1 MPQSE
6 DSLKGG
12 RQTLGSML
20 KKMTPALLSA
30 CFITAMLNMLFG
42 FDTTSF
48 SGVQS
53 IPAFERQFGTP
64 TGTGG
69 YALSG
74 SRASFMSSV
83 AFSGKFF
90 GTLTMWILC
99 MISFTGIVI
108 ECTSHK
114 VVQFVLGRIIVYY
127 SVGLAENTST
137 TYQSDIVPAGLRGAI
152 VGSIQL
158 FIQFG
163 QIFASGINERFSTE
177 TRPKGWIIPVA
188 VQAIVPVIV
197 VFGAFLIPSAP
208 RWLISK
214 GRKEDAIRTLE
225 KVRPK
230 EDVAAGV
237 CKDEADAIEEALN
250 SNVDKGP
257 WIDLFKGT
265 NLRRTSIA
273 TMVFIFQQ
281 FTGQGFVSQYSPRFY
296 KTVGLSKNAFLYN
309 IISSVVAWVGV
320 LIGMPLSDLI
330 GRRDLLILGAFFQGI
345 FLFSMAGIGT
355 KSSFTT
361 SDANGLVASVM
372 LFNFS
377 FAMQV
382 FKNLTS
388 SKTTANNMIYQ
399 DLGAYRICTS
409 EIGTASLREKT
420 MAFTS
425 TINVVAAFIVAF
437 CVPYLLDDIGA
448 NIGWLFGAI
457 SFVAAI
463 YAYFFVPEIKASDYI
478 HFKSVPKLTYELFE
492 NRISARKFAGTQTH
506 GAGKRVAELE
516 NRINLH
522 TTHHQTSEGGKIGT
536 ISKN

>member
-1 MPQSE
+1 MPRSKE
-6 DSLKGG
+6 SPKGD
-12 RQTLGSML
+12 RQTLKSML
-20 KKMTPALLSA
+20 NKMTPALFSA

-48 SGVQS
+48 AGVQS
-53 IPAFERQFGTP
+53 IPAFERKFGTP
-64 TGTGG
+64 TGDGG
-69 YALSG
+69 YGLSG

-90 GTLTMWILC
+90 GTLTAPIFIELLGHRYTMWILC
-99 MISFTGIVI
+99 MISFVGIII

-137 TYQSDIVPAGLRGAI
+137 TYQSEIVPAGLRGAI

-163 QIFASGINERFSTE
+163 QIFASGINKRFSTE
-177 TRPKGWIIPVA
+177 TKPKGWIIPVA
-188 VQAIVPVIV
+188 VQAIVPVII
-197 VFGAFLIPSAP
+197 VFGAFLIPNAP

-230 EDVAAGV
+230 EDVATGV

-250 SNVDKGP
+250 NNVDKGP

-265 NLRRTSIA
+265 NLRRTTIA
-273 TMVFIFQQ
+273 AMVFIFQQ

-296 KTVGLSKNAFLYN
+296 KTVGLSENAFLYN
-309 IISSVVAWVGV
+309 IISGVVAWVGV
-320 LIGMPLSDLI
+320 LIGMPLSDLV
-330 GRRDLLILGAFFQGI
+330 GRRDLLIWGAVLQGI

-361 SDANGLVASVM
+361 SDASGLVASVM
-372 LFNFS
+372 LFNFF
-377 FAMQV
+377 FAM
-382 FKNLTS
+382 TW
-388 SKTTANNMIYQ
+388 API
-399 DLGAYRICTS
+399 AYVVAS

-420 MAFTS
+420 MAVTS

-463 YAYFFVPEIKASDYI
+463 YAYFFVPEIKNRSLEELD
-478 HFKSVPKLTYELFE
+478 ELFE
-492 NRISARKFAGTQTH
+492 NRISARKFASTQTH
-506 GAGKRVAELE
+506 GAGRRVAELE
-516 NRINLH
+516 NRTNLH
-522 TTHHQTSEGGKIGT
+522 TAHY
-536 ISKN
+536 